1 MKKLTVDSQ
10 KLIFYDM
17 QLNQLIN
24 TRVEES
30 LVGRKFSFLCACS
43 VFQFENFIIEK
54 KKIAGLVSASLIV
67 MWGW

>member
-17 QLNQLIN
+17 QLNPLIN

-30 LVGRKFSFLCACS
+30 LVGRKFSSLCACS

-54 KKIAGLVSASLIV
+54 KK
-67 MWGW
+67 

>member
-17 QLNQLIN
+17 QLNQLVK

-30 LVGRKFSFLCACS
+30 LVRRKFSFLWLAQS
-43 VFQFENFIIEK
+43 FNLKILLLKNIYPVWFQ
-54 KKIAGLVSASLIV
+54 ASLIV
-67 MWGW
+67 LWGW

>member
-30 LVGRKFSFLCACS
+30 LVGRKFSFLFACS

-54 KKIAGLVSASLIV
+54 KK
-67 MWGW
+67 